1 MGYSDLMIEIEVK
14 VKSYEGIDAS
24 GYERKEQLLTDKTL
38 QDIADLWGDGW
49 KVETFPS
56 VIVDES
62 ASWHDITISNL
73 PMLVHDEAKCGFNL
87 LYCTT
92 GSYTVNYHIIAVMYN
107 YETGE
112 RKQIDKEDYYAYR
125 SETIKV
131 LNASYYTKYIGY
143 SQNSYWLFTQ
153 MIDRYDNRK
162 LKWYAYMNGNLLDL
176 YRLAILQ
183 NPQYPPSS
191 ANTSLSEGAIPY
203 VVLVPLVVITQTEEV
218 ESPNIFKALYDT
230 RNGANVLTKVI
241 DGKEYLFLNLLGG
254 LNTYIRIGDGKEK

>member
-1 MGYSDLMIEIEVK
+1 MGYSDLMIEIEVNTE
-14 VKSYEGIDAS
+14 VYIGESTIS
-24 GYERKEQLLTDKTL
+24 GSKINVTLLSTNTL
-38 QDIADLWGDGW
+38 QNIVKEWGDGW

-56 VIVDES
+56 LIVNIGYDV
-62 ASWHDITISNL
+62 TINNVA
-73 PMLVHDEAKCGFNL
+73 MLVHDDAKCGFNL
-87 LYCTT
+87 MYRTS
-92 GSYTVNYHIIAVMYN
+92 GAYYTNYHVEAVMYN

-112 RKQIDKEDYYAYR
+112 RKQIDKEDYYAYE

-183 NPQYPPSS
+183 NPQYPPTYAS
-191 ANTSLSEGAIPY
+191 TSLSEGAIPY
-203 VVLVPLVVITQTEEV
+203 VVLVPLVIITQTEEV

-230 RNGANVLTKVI
+230 SSGTNVLTKVI

-254 LNTYIRIGDGKEK
+254 YNTYIRIGDGKEK